1 MREQLA
7 IKLICMERLI
17 AVCAKVI
24 MESAFFPQ
32 NSECNMLAFERN
44 NIEEYRDAHVPA
56 DWLV

>member
-1 MREQLA
+1 
-7 IKLICMERLI
+7 MERLI

-44 NIEEYRDAHVPA
+44 NIERNNIEEYRDTHVPA